1 MVNQK
6 NIMRHLQNHIL
17 VGYILTE
24 KRQEQEGAA
33 QLSIC
38 VSKISYMCTNRE
50 SPERNTSKH

>member
-1 MVNQK
+1 
-6 NIMRHLQNHIL
+6 MRHLQNHIL